1 LSLVSLYLQ
10 RGLAMPVRFFKVS
23 CFLLFAVA
31 AVVSISCG
39 RDPEPAVV
47 RIKNNFNDTTTEKRT
62 PPWTICKCSYRDVE
76 FGKILLG
83 DTSAAHEVE
92 AGLDYVLMVA
102 SWDDTACSTSNCL
115 PIASKVEEEV
125 VEGQT
130 RVISIQASNH
140 QGPCPPTAGIE
151 TIPEALYN
159 RILAL
164 WPEYGFETYANRALN
179 PECQ

>member
-1 LSLVSLYLQ
+1 MFARY
-10 RGLAMPVRFFKVS
+10 GKVLG
-23 CFLLFAVA
+23 CLLFAAA
-31 AVVSISCG
+31 AVVTVSCG
-39 RDPEPAVV
+39 DNPNEPAAV
-47 RIKNNFNDTTTEKRT
+47 RIKNNFNDTNEART
-62 PPWTICKCSYRDVE
+62 PPWTICRCNYRGVE

-83 DTSAAHEVE
+83 DTSAAHEVA

-115 PIASKVEEEV
+115 PIASKIEEEV

-140 QGPCPPTAGIE
+140 QGPCPPAGIAP
-151 TIPEALYN
+151 IPEDLYN

-179 PECQ
+179 PQCQ